1 MELKNVETNLREAGY
16 AVSIFDTADEAR
28 AYLDAQVDGKS
39 VGFGGSMTLDQ
50 LGLYETLSRHNTV
63 HWHWRM
69 PADKN
74 EVEVRAAAAAAEV
87 YFSSV
92 NALAESGEII
102 NIDNVCNRV
111 AAILYGHEQV
121 YLVLGEN
128 KIAPDLAGAIDRARN
143 IAAPLNAKRLGCA
156 TPCAVKGDRCY
167 DCQSPGRICRGLSV
181 LWRAPAAS
189 HIEIVLIRETLG
201 Y

>member
-16 AVSIFDTADEAR
+16 AVSLFDTADEAC

-39 VGFGGSMTLDQ
+39 VGFGGSVTLDQ

-74 EVEVRAAAAAAEV
+74 EAEVRAAAAAAEV

-92 NALAESGEII
+92 NALAESGEIV

-128 KIAPDLAGAIDRARN
+128 KIAPSRRILQAPSIVRATSPRRSTPN
-143 IAAPLNAKRLGCA
+143 GSAARRRAPSREIAATTAKAQGASVAAFLCFGVRRQQA
-156 TPCAVKGDRCY
+156 TSKSC
-167 DCQSPGRICRGLSV
+167 
-181 LWRAPAAS
+181 
-189 HIEIVLIRETLG
+189 
-201 Y
+201 